1 MQGKKMIMFAA
12 AFLIAL
18 GSWTTIHD
26 SASASS
32 SLEQELQD
40 LERERERIEERSN
53 ERKQEL
59 GGVEEDL
66 DAINEEIA
74 ELDQEI
80 GETTSEIASR
90 EAEIEEIEA
99 EIEALKEEIK
109 EIEARIAERD
119 ELIKDRA
126 ASMYKSGGGS
136 VEYLEVILGAES
148 FGDFIERV
156 HTLSTIAEQDREI
169 LEEHQADHELLEE
182 KKAKVEENLAAL
194 ETHLQEL
201 EELRKDL
208 EGSMAVKESVMSD
221 LKDDELQLLDEINGF
236 TNEKLLLDDQ
246 VASKQ
251 AEITKAEEEARVAA
265 ANAQA
270 EREAEQAAEQKA
282 EQAAAEQESVASVST
297 SSSSD
302 SSSSNNSSNNN
313 SSNVSNPPSVGDT
326 GGTLA
331 TPATGRISSQYGPR
345 WGSFHHGIDIGAGGR
360 SNVPIVS
367 AESGSVSFAGWMN
380 GYGNTVI
387 VRHTIG
393 GRTVETLYAH
403 LDSINVSQ
411 GQSVSRTQQ
420 IGIMGNTGASQGAHL
435 HFEVHEGTWNGS
447 KSNSVDPMNYL

>member
-1 MQGKKMIMFAA
+1 MQGKKIIMFAA

-18 GSWTTIHD
+18 GSWMTIHD

-59 GGVEEDL
+59 GGVEDDL
-66 DAINEEIA
+66 EAINAEIA

-109 EIEARIAERD
+109 EIETRIAERD

-126 ASMYKSGGGS
+126 ASMYKSGGSS

-221 LKDDELQLLDEINGF
+221 LKEDELQLLDEINGF

-270 EREAEQAAEQKA
+270 EREAAEAAEV
-282 EQAAAEQESVASVST
+282 AEQEAVASAST
-297 SSSSD
+297 SPSSSSE
-302 SSSSNNSSNNN
+302 SSSNSSNNN
-313 SSNVSNPPSVGDT
+313 SSNASNPPSVGDT

-360 SNVPIVS
+360 SNVPIVA

>member
-1 MQGKKMIMFAA
+1 MQGKKIIMFAA

-126 ASMYKSGGGS
+126 ASMYKSGGSS

-156 HTLSTIAEQDREI
+156 HTLSTIAEQDRAI

-201 EELRKDL
+201 EELRKEL

-221 LKDDELQLLDEINGF
+221 LKEEELELLDEINGF

-270 EREAEQAAEQKA
+270 EREAVEAAE
-282 EQAAAEQESVASVST
+282 AAESEAVASAST
-297 SSSSD
+297 SPSSSSE
-302 SSSSNNSSNNN
+302 SSSNSSNNN
-313 SSNVSNPPSVGDT
+313 SSNASNPPSVGDT

-360 SNVPIVS
+360 SNVPIVA
-367 AESGSVSFAGWMN
+367 AESGTVSYAGWMN

-403 LDSINVSQ
+403 LDSIDVSN

-447 KSNSVDPMNYL
+447 KSNSVNPMNYL